1 MEKVDFQSVLP
12 NEDLAKVI
20 WWLSYIYE
28 VELLTT
34 KDEGVYYFN
43 DLQESDNN
51 RYMSLYEFIKY
62 FYDDMKWKIEE
73 GFFIDGDY
81 KVEEWELL
89 KQYIERGK

>member
-1 MEKVDFQSVLP
+1 MEKVDFQSVLH

-20 WWLSYIYE
+20 WWLSYTYE

-34 KDEGVYYFN
+34 EDEGVYYFN

-51 RYMSLYEFIKY
+51 RYMSLYEFVKY

-81 KVEEWELL
+81 KAEEWELL